1 MAKNARPIRP
11 LGIPIFMDAN
21 TLERSVVLL
30 TRDYPF
36 GSGET
41 FAEEE
46 VDRLAGLGP
55 LVVVPAFPSDG
66 IRRDVPDG
74 VVVDTSLSKLG
85 PGELLRPRVLIQLL
99 MAAGREIVGRPS
111 ILVRPA
117 AIYRFLGYLYRGGRV
132 LAWIRIANRDRRDHP
147 RRVMAFW
154 SNAEAFGMAVGARQR
169 PSIMLFCR
177 SHRFDVWEEQNPA
190 SYLPFRTELARSSH
204 RFLPSSR
211 EAAEYLRRTLPVDAN
226 AVAVAPLGIKPPF
239 LPDAWRDRGEIL
251 IVSCSTGARVK
262 RLPLIAASIAA
273 AAAADST
280 RRWRW
285 AHLGGGENQILD
297 AVGNSPK
304 NLDVEL
310 PGWLGREEIY
320 RFHRKRQP
328 NCFVNMSSSEGVPLS
343 IMEALSM
350 RIPVVAT
357 ASGGTG
363 EMVND
368 TVGAILPVTVDTAVA
383 AAAITRVVNAGEPMR
398 IAARRQFETKASN
411 EVALAALQRVAPEL
425 LTSRT

>member
-1 MAKNARPIRP
+1 
-11 LGIPIFMDAN
+11 MDAN

-46 VDRLAGLGP
+46 VDRLARLGP
-55 LVVVPAFPSDG
+55 LVVVPAFSSDG

-85 PGELLRPRVLIQLL
+85 FGELLRPRILIQLL
-99 MAAGREIVGRPS
+99 MAAGREIVGRPN
-111 ILVRPA
+111 ILFRPA
-117 AIYRFLGYLYRGGRV
+117 AIHRFLGYLYRGGRV
-132 LAWIRIANRDRRDHP
+132 LAWIRIANRDRSDHP

-154 SNAEAFGMAVGARQR
+154 SNAEAFGMAVAARQR

-190 SYLPFRTELARSSH
+190 SYLPFRAELARSSQ

-211 EAAEYLRRTLPVDAN
+211 EAAEYLRRTLPVDTD
-226 AVAVAPLGIKPPF
+226 AVAVAPLGIEPPF
-239 LPDAWRDRGEIL
+239 LPDAWRDRDEIL
-251 IVSCSTGARVK
+251 IVSCSTPARVK
-262 RLPLIAASIAA
+262 RLPLVAASIAA

-285 AHLGGGENQILD
+285 AHLGGGKNQILD
-297 AVGNSPK
+297 AIGNSPK

-328 NCFVNMSSSEGVPLS
+328 NCFVNLSSSEGVPLS

-398 IAARRQFETKASN
+398 IAARRQFETEASN